1 MSDSPSPPPTDDEL
15 TRPAEELKHNLQGAS
30 DGVSDITDN
39 LERIVD
45 ESLTHAEEK
54 LDSFIKGLDNFLG
67 KF

>member
-1 MSDSPSPPPTDDEL
+1 MSDTPPPTNDDL
-15 TRPAEELKHNLQGAS
+15 TQPAEELKQNLQGAT
-30 DGVSDITDN
+30 DGVGDITDN

-45 ESLTHAEEK
+45 ESLAQAEEK

>member
-1 MSDSPSPPPTDDEL
+1 MSDTTTPPPANDDL
-15 TRPAEELKHNLQGAS
+15 TQPAEELGQNLQNATDGAS
-30 DGVSDITDN
+30 DIADN

-45 ESLTHAEEK
+45 EGLAQAEEK

>member
-15 TRPAEELKHNLQGAS
+15 TQPAGELKQNLQGAS